1 MANHS
6 LLAVLFIVV
15 FTSLPA
21 AVLAG
26 VVSLIVARALRGLGG
41 EPPHVVGAR
50 TEAHES

>member
-21 AVLAG
+21 AVLTG
-26 VVSLIVARALRGLGG
+26 FVSLIVARALRGFGG
-41 EPPHVVGAR
+41 ERTHVVGAR
-50 TEAHES
+50 AELHQS